1 MIRYSLYGLL
11 AGALIGFYVC
21 RTYTPRIETRLETKE
36 VEVVR
41 NNVVTRTIEVVK
53 DGVKTVETV
62 VIDKTVHTD
71 TKATVFSSKE
81 VKDKAWR
88 VGLLTN
94 SFSVSPMPVYTANVQ
109 YRVLGPL
116 SIMGQVN
123 TTNQY
128 SVGLSYEF

>member
-1 MIRYSLYGLL
+1 MIKYIAISL
-11 AGALIGFYVC
+11 AVGAALGFWIC
-21 RTYTPRIETRLETKE
+21 RTYTPRIETKVETKE

-41 NNVVTRTIEVVK
+41 NNVVTKTVEVVK

-94 SFSVSPMPVYTANVQ
+94 SFTINNDAIYTASVE
-109 YRVLGPL
+109 YRLLGPL
-116 SIMGQVN
+116 SVMGQLNNKSQASIGV
-123 TTNQY
+123 
-128 SVGLSYEF
+128 SFEF